1 MIQDA
6 IAKLNALH
14 VRDREFDK
22 IYNHQPSVDQR
33 DRYKIRNNPQTII
46 NLAKRIGLTVSV
58 ITSHNYNQ
66 NIDSLR
72 KEKKIVR
79 VESKRPRFLSISRIK
94 DKIQIHV
101 DDIYSNEILF

>member
-6 IAKLNALH
+6 IEKLNALH
-14 VRDREFDK
+14 VMDTEFEE

-33 DRYKIRNNPQTII
+33 DLYKIRYNPQTII

-66 NIDSLR
+66 NIASLR
-72 KEKKIVR
+72 K
-79 VESKRPRFLSISRIK
+79 
-94 DKIQIHV
+94 
-101 DDIYSNEILF
+101 